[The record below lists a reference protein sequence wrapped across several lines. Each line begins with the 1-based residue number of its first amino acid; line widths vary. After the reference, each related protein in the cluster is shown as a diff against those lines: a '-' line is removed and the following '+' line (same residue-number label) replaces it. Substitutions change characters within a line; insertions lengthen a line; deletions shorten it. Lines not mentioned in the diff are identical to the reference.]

1 MKENQTNCLPSG
13 YILHGKAYNY
23 EIERVLGQGSFGIT
37 YLAKIKLAGALGTLD
52 SSIRVAIKEFFMKE
66 INGREDATVTC
77 SNRNGLYDKYRV
89 KFAREAQNLS
99 KLSHPNIVK
108 VLEFFEANNTVYYA
122 MEYIDGGSLNDMI
135 ERRNG
140 LPEAEALD
148 YVRQI
153 GSALSYMH
161 AHKMLHLD
169 LKPANIMLRN
179 GMGIL
184 IDFGLSKQYD
194 ENGIPE
200 SSTTIG
206 GGTPGYAPIEQMR
219 YKEGKDLPVTMDV
232 YALGATLFKMLTGK
246 RPPEAS
252 DLLNDGFP
260 AGELRQCGVSES
272 TIAALAKAMAP
283 LKAQRYQSVNEFV
296 QIFGGCTTNNSNN
309 ENTTFEEEVST
320 ADNEVP
326 IINQQQIRQDSA
338 VSTKT
343 KRPKQLY
350 KRVLLYFVYGVL
362 TIGLLFGIIYIRLII
377 KYDECEYLADIE
389 YLETRYP
396 VYLNGKVGFVN
407 ILGEEIIPT
416 IYCYRHNHYRT
427 YFSEDLVAVGLNGKY
442 GFIDRSGK
450 TIVPFIYY
458 EVGDFC
464 EGLAAVKLEKHGNW
478 GFVDKTGKEVIP
490 CIYDYGY
497 GHTSDGGDVTYI
509 DEPSFSEGLAGVMYN
524 GNYGFIDKTGKE
536 VIPFKYG
543 AVMDFS
549 EGLAGVLL
557 LQPRER
563 PDKSPVY
570 VNKYKWGFVD
580 KTGKEVVPCIYDNV
594 RSFGEG
600 IAEVK
605 LNGEWFYIDKNGNRV
620 NK

>member
-1 MKENQTNCLPSG
+1 
-13 YILHGKAYNY
+13 
-23 EIERVLGQGSFGIT
+23 
-37 YLAKIKLAGALGTLD
+37 
-52 SSIRVAIKEFFMKE
+52 MKE

-108 VLEFFEANNTVYYA
+108 VLESFEANNTVYYA
-122 MEYIDGGSLNDMI
+122 MEYIDGGSLNDRI
-135 ERRNG
+135 EQQNG

-153 GSALSYMH
+153 GGALSYMH

-179 GMGIL
+179 GIGIL

-194 ENGIPE
+194 ENGLPE

-219 YKEGKDLPVTMDV
+219 YQEGKDLPVTMDV

-260 AGELRQCGVSES
+260 AGELQQRGVSES

-296 QIFGGCTTNNSNN
+296 QIFGGYTTNNSND
-309 ENTTFEEEVST
+309 ENTTFEEEVSA
-320 ADNEVP
+320 ADNIVP
-326 IINQQQIRQDSA
+326 VINQPQIRQDAA

-343 KRPKQLY
+343 KQPKSHY
-350 KRVLLYFVYGVL
+350 MRVLRCLAFGIL
-362 TIGLLFGIIYIRLII
+362 TIGVLFGVIYLRLII
-377 KYDECEYLADIE
+377 KYDSCRYLDSSEYE
-389 YLETRYP
+389 NRY
-396 VYLNGKVGFVN
+396 KVWLDDKCGFVDL
-407 ILGEEIIPT
+407 LGREVIPCK
-416 IYCYRHNHYRT
+416 YDLAWE
-427 YFSEDLVAVGLNGKY
+427 FSEGLAKVRLNGKY
-442 GFIDRSGK
+442 GFI
-450 TIVPFIYY
+450 
-458 EVGDFC
+458 
-464 EGLAAVKLEKHGNW
+464 
-478 GFVDKTGKEVIP
+478 
-490 CIYDYGY
+490 
-497 GHTSDGGDVTYI
+497 
-509 DEPSFSEGLAGVMYN
+509 
-524 GNYGFIDKTGKE
+524 
-536 VIPFKYG
+536 
-543 AVMDFS
+543 
-549 EGLAGVLL
+549 
-557 LQPRER
+557 
-563 PDKSPVY
+563 
-570 VNKYKWGFVD
+570 D
-580 KTGKEVVPCIYDNV
+580 KTGKEVVPCIYDETNVEFCEGLVGVQLNGKWGFVDKAGNEVIPCIYDDVDGTIHNGGISYRANYPSFSEGLANV
-594 RSFGEG
+594 RLNGKWGYIDKTGMEVIPFIYYDAWSFHEGVAIVYIYGVPLNG
-600 IAEVK
+600 IARFKCGFINKNGHEVIPCIYDDAHAFSNGLANVL

>member
-1 MKENQTNCLPSG
+1 
-13 YILHGKAYNY
+13 
-23 EIERVLGQGSFGIT
+23 
-37 YLAKIKLAGALGTLD
+37 
-52 SSIRVAIKEFFMKE
+52 MKE

-108 VLEFFEANNTVYYA
+108 VLESFEANNTVYYA
-122 MEYIDGGSLNDMI
+122 MEYIDGGSLNDRI
-135 ERRNG
+135 EQQNG

-161 AHKMLHLD
+161 ANKMLHLD

-179 GMGIL
+179 GVGIL

-219 YKEGKDLPVTMDV
+219 YQEGKDLPVTMDV

-260 AGELRQCGVSES
+260 AGELQQLGVSES

-296 QIFGGCTTNNSNN
+296 QIFGGYTTNNSND
-309 ENTTFEEEVST
+309 ENTTFEEEVSA
-320 ADNEVP
+320 ADNIVP
-326 IINQQQIRQDSA
+326 VINQPQIRQDAA

-343 KRPKQLY
+343 KQPKSHY
-350 KRVLLYFVYGVL
+350 MRVLRCLAFGIL
-362 TIGLLFGIIYIRLII
+362 TIGVLYGVIDLRLNI
-377 KYDECEYLADIE
+377 KYDTFSYLGSSPPQD
-389 YLETRYP
+389 RYY
-396 VYLNGKVGFVN
+396 VSLDNKYGFVN
-407 ILGEEIIPT
+407 ILGREVIPC
-416 IYCYRHNHYRT
+416 IYDWVWYN
-427 YFSEDLVAVGLNGKY
+427 FDEGLVKVKLNGKY
-442 GFIDRSGK
+442 GFIDKTGK
-450 TIVPFIYY
+450 EVVPCIY
-458 EVGDFC
+458 EETATFFH
-464 EGLAAVKLEKHGNW
+464 EGLASVKLNDKW
-478 GFVDKTGKEVIP
+478 GFVDRTGKEVIP
-490 CIYDYGY
+490 CVYTVAGDR
-497 GHTSDGGDVTYI
+497 SSAGGQIRYK
-509 DEPSFSEGLAGVMYN
+509 DEAPYFYEGLSPVKLN
-524 GNYGFIDKTGKE
+524 GKYGFIDKTGKE
-536 VIPFKYG
+536 VIPF
-543 AVMDFS
+543 
-549 EGLAGVLL
+549 
-557 LQPRER
+557 
-563 PDKSPVY
+563 
-570 VNKYKWGFVD
+570 
-580 KTGKEVVPCIYDNV
+580 IYDDAYDF
-594 RSFGEG
+594 RKG
-600 IAEVK
+600 IAEVF